1 MSSSKSKLF
10 TEIHFDPRLQGPFSC
25 IISGPS
31 GCGKSRL
38 VDQFLSDVNNLVT
51 PPVEKIFYHYG
62 EWQPL
67 FEKMQNQYGV
77 EFREGLPSKESIAGD
92 VEVAEDALRRHTL
105 LILDDLMSSS
115 NQQVVADIF
124 TKYSHH
130 WNVSVIY
137 ITQNLF
143 QKSPDFR
150 TMSLNAHYMIVFKNP
165 RDMGQI
171 ASLSRQVFPS
181 NAAALSS
188 IFTHELKRPHS
199 YLLLDFKQSTPDDL
213 RIRSSLTSIHSQLVF
228 VPLDKKKNKRKQ

>member
-1 MSSSKSKLF
+1 MTSF
-10 TEIHFDPRLQGPFSC
+10 TEVEFDPRLQGPFSC

-38 VDQFLSDVNNLVT
+38 VDRFLRDVNNLVT
-51 PPVEKIFYHYG
+51 PPVEKIFYHYS

-67 FEKMQNQYGV
+67 FEKMQTEYGV
-77 EFREGLPSKESIAGD
+77 EFREGLPEKEDITSDRG
-92 VEVAEDALRRHTL
+92 EPRPHTL

-115 NQQVVADIF
+115 NQKVVADIF

-143 QKSPDFR
+143 QKSSEFR
-150 TMSLNAHYMIVFKNP
+150 TMSLNAHYMVVFKNP

-171 ASLSRQVFPS
+171 GSLSRQVFPS
-181 NAAALSS
+181 KGMALSN
-188 IFTHELKRPHS
+188 IFSHELKRPHS

-213 RIRSSLTSIHSQLVF
+213 RVRSSLTSIYDQSVF
-228 VPLDKKKNKRKQ
+228 LPLGKKKRKA